1 MAKVAKVPQTDWT
14 RGGMSIANTAI
25 PLYQS
30 NLTRMDEYLQDPTA
44 RQDMYLNKYFG
55 ADAAQN
61 QDILRA
67 YNRAMGNATANNYAA
82 TAGGLASTNQ
92 RMYDDQQRYYNDLIN
107 RVYSGNVTNAYNM
120 SNMDYQNML
129 AANSAYNNAYG
140 LGQNYSKIEQQNALA
155 DKANGNWLGQG
166 LSSVGSVLSSILNPV
181 TMGLGAAMQ
190 LGGNLATTD
199 TSQAMA
205 AVYGGNPSDY
215 SNNNVYGDA
224 FKNIGKS
231 NMYDTFKTWWD
242 KKKGSSEPQLFETS
256 KEWLKEQ
263 RSSNPLIPKN
273 LQQRYF

>member
-30 NLTRMDEYLQDPTA
+30 NLTRIDEYLQDPTA

-61 QDILRA
+61 QDVLRA

-92 RMYDDQQRYYNDLIN
+92 RLYDDQQRYYNDLIN

-129 AANSAYNNAYG
+129 AANNAM
-140 LGQNYSKIEQQNALA
+140 
-155 DKANGNWLGQG
+155 D
-166 LSSVGSVLSSILNPV
+166 
-181 TMGLGAAMQ
+181 
-190 LGGNLATTD
+190 
-199 TSQAMA
+199 
-205 AVYGGNPSDY
+205 
-215 SNNNVYGDA
+215 
-224 FKNIGKS
+224 
-231 NMYDTFKTWWD
+231 
-242 KKKGSSEPQLFETS
+242 
-256 KEWLKEQ
+256 
-263 RSSNPLIPKN
+263 
-273 LQQRYF
+273 

>member
-44 RQDMYLNKYFG
+44 RQDMYLDKYFS

-61 QDILRA
+61 QDVLRA

-140 LGQNYSKIEQQNALA
+140 LGQNYSQIEQQNALA
-155 DKANGNWLGQG
+155 DKANSNWLGQG
-166 LSSVGSVLSSILNPV
+166 LSGVGSVLSSIPNPW
-181 TMGLGAAMQ
+181 TKAIGGAMQ

-205 AVYGGNPSDY
+205 AVYGGNSSNY

-242 KKKGSSEPQLFETS
+242 KKKGNSTNTGTITPVPPIRG
-256 KEWLKEQ
+256 K
-263 RSSNPLIPKN
+263 I
-273 LQQRYF
+273 